1 MRLGDITG
9 LHIFWM
15 TVRESWKGFAIF
27 LMVMILIYG
36 GATAAYP
43 SFMESIQGELPKAD
57 GIEMRWENEDAGI
70 ANLTWEPVEDAVN
83 YTVLRSE
90 AGFNLGNLIA
100 WIGTGT
106 GNITE
111 MVAYQGLD
119 THIFVPVVENV
130 SVSYLTLIAL
140 ADGNMSSTGIVVDV
154 GLKGDNAFNEMMNDP
169 AYSGFGGGRSI
180 DFGDVR
186 SFVVFEV
193 GSYFG
198 VVTAIYIAFLAVGVV
213 ARDVERKSMD
223 LVLSMP
229 VTRRRFLVE
238 RTLAVMVM
246 TFIALLTIGLVM
258 AAAVKGVDDTVPAW
272 AAIST
277 FIGGFPLMMVIIAWS
292 AILSVLFNEVRAAM
306 GASFVLVL
314 LSYIMNFASF
324 ITPDWEWLATFTPYG
339 YYNFGDF
346 IFGEWDAWG
355 DMAVLVVLFGIL
367 MFVAVYLFDRKELP
381 T

>member
-15 TVRESWKGFAIF
+15 TVRESWKGFTVF
-27 LMVMILIYG
+27 LILMILIYG

-43 SFMESIQGELPKAD
+43 SFLESVQGELPKAE
-57 GIEMRWENEDAGI
+57 GIEMRWEDRDAGI
-70 ANLTWEPVEDAVN
+70 ANLSWEPVEGAVN
-83 YTVLRSE
+83 YTVIRSE

-100 WIGTGT
+100 WLGGGSSNMTD
-106 GNITE
+106 
-111 MVAYQGLD
+111 MVAYQGLG
-119 THIFVPVVENV
+119 TFIHVPVVDNV
-130 SVSYLTLIAL
+130 TISYMTLIQL

-180 DFGDVR
+180 DFNDVR

-198 VVTAIYIAFLAVGVV
+198 ALTAIYIAFLAVGVV

-223 LVLSMP
+223 MVLSMP
-229 VTRRRFLVE
+229 VSRRRYLTE
-238 RTLAVMVM
+238 RTLAIAAM
-246 TFIALLTIGLVM
+246 TFVALTSIGLVM
-258 AAAVKGVDDTVPAW
+258 AAAVRGVDDTVPVGDVVA
-272 AAIST
+272 T
-277 FIGGFPLMMVIIAWS
+277 FIGGFPLMLVIIAWS
-292 AILSVLFNEVRAAM
+292 AILSVVFNEVKTAM

-314 LSYIMNFASF
+314 LAYIINFASF
-324 ITPDWEWLATFTPYG
+324 ITPDWEWMGTITPYG
-339 YYNFGDF
+339 YYSFGDF
-346 IFGEWDAWG
+346 IFGEWNAWG
-355 DMAVLVVLFGIL
+355 DVAVLLVLFSIL
-367 MFVAVYLFDRKELP
+367 MAIAFYLFDRKELP

>member
-1 MRLGDITG
+1 MRLGQFTG
-9 LHIFWM
+9 LYIFWM
-15 TVRESWKGFAIF
+15 TIRESWKGFAVF

-43 SFMESIQGELPKAD
+43 SFMESLQGELPKAD
-57 GIEMRWENEDAGI
+57 GIEMMWEDEDAGI
-70 ANLTWEPVEDAVN
+70 ANLTWEPVEGAVD

-100 WIGTGT
+100 WM
-106 GNITE
+106 GNGSSNMTD
-111 MVAYQGLD
+111 MVAYQGLE
-119 THIFVPVVENV
+119 THIHVPVVENV
-130 SVSYLTLIAL
+130 SVSYMTLINL
-140 ADGNMSSTGIVVDV
+140 ADGNVSSTGIVVDV
-154 GLKGDNAFNEMMNDP
+154 GLKGDNALNDMMDDP

-180 DFGDVR
+180 DFSDVR

-229 VTRRRFLVE
+229 VTRRRYLAE
-238 RTLAVMVM
+238 RTLAVTVM
-246 TFIALLTIGLVM
+246 TFIALFTIGLVM
-258 AAAVKGVDDTVPAW
+258 AAAIRGVDDTVPAW
-272 AAIST
+272 DAVAT
-277 FIGGFPLMMVIIAWS
+277 FIGGFPLMLVIIAWS
-292 AILSVLFNEVRAAM
+292 AILSVVFNDVKTAM

-314 LSYIMNFASF
+314 LAYIVNFASF
-324 ITPDWEWLATFTPYG
+324 ITPDWAWMGSFTPYG
-339 YYNFGDF
+339 YYSFGDF
-346 IFGEWDAWG
+346 IFGEWNAWG
-355 DMAVLVVLFGIL
+355 DVAVLVVLFGIL
-367 MFVAVYLFDRKELP
+367 MATAIYLFDRKELP